1 MSNPPF
7 PHDPQNPYGNQPI
20 SDGWEQSQP
29 TGNVWDQQATDA
41 YAQQPPPPLSGA
53 SYESS
58 SYTPQLRATSLFS
71 ALFDFGFTTSVTPRL
86 IRGVYVTA
94 TIAIGL
100 GLLAHLVVAVVTGN
114 SVLIV
119 LAILAGP
126 VVALAALA
134 LTRMTLEATRAIVRL
149 SEHVDQQLR

>member
-7 PHDPQNPYGNQPI
+7 PHDPQNPYSNQPI
-20 SDGWEQSQP
+20 GDGWEQSQP
-29 TGNVWDQQATDA
+29 TGNVWDQPANAA
-41 YAQQPPPPLSGA
+41 YAQQAPPPLSGA

-58 SYTPQLRATSLFS
+58 SYSPQPRAASVFG

-86 IRGVYVTA
+86 IRGIYLIA

-100 GLLAHLVVAVVTGN
+100 GLLAHLVVAIATGN

-119 LAILAGP
+119 FAILVGP
-126 VVALAALA
+126 IVALAALA
-134 LTRMTLEATRAIVRL
+134 LTRMLLEATRAITRL
-149 SEHVDQQLR
+149 SEHVEQQLR